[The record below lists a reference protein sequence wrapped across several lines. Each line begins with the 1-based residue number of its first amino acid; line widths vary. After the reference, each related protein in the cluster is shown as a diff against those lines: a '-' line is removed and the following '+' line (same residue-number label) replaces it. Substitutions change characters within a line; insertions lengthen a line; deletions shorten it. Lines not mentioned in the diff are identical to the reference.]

1 MFDVK
6 KSKAKS
12 IISPVASA
20 NYDRSNKKRKGYQKS
35 QDLLNIMGDQTHHD
49 FKEEFMI
56 PNL

>member
-35 QDLLNIMGDQTHHD
+35 QDLVNIMGDQTH
-49 FKEEFMI
+49 
-56 PNL
+56 